1 MRVGTLDEVPPGS
14 AIPTN
19 RWVRLAAVLGS
30 AVVTLAAP
38 SPPGVEVRA
47 AAVRTP
53 QTAPVRADPGHPTP
67 DMPAVSALVDAAVA
81 AHRLPGAVVLVGH
94 DGQVVLRRAYGA
106 RTLPGEPGPD
116 GTAQPA
122 EPMTEDTVFDVASLT
137 KVLATATAVMQ
148 LCERGSV
155 RLDDP
160 VQVYLPAF
168 NPSRDAQRAR
178 VTVRMML
185 THTSGE
191 PGDVDLDDPWG
202 LARADKAEGV
212 RRALSTPLQTLP
224 GAAFRYSDIN
234 FLLLGALI
242 ETVTGHTEDDYVQ
255 RNVFEPLGMTDSRY
269 LPTRSPAARNAR
281 LLGRIAPTRRD
292 DESARN
298 PAANPRF
305 GQLLRGVVDDP
316 TARRMGGVAGHAG
329 VFSTARDIGLF
340 AQALLDRLA
349 GRPSAFPLSRATLQ
363 AMTTAAQPGHSPRQ
377 IADAD
382 RADHE
387 SRYSA
392 GPSADRLI
400 AARYPAVRGQ
410 NLRGLGW
417 DIDTGYSVPRGA
429 VFPVG
434 SFGHTGFTGTSL
446 WIDPR
451 SDTYV
456 VVLSNAVHTPGS
468 PPISRLAGQVATAV
482 GRALGVDN
490 AGPRRP

>member
-1 MRVGTLDEVPPGS
+1 ML
-14 AIPTN
+14 
-19 RWVRLAAVLGS
+19 LGS
-30 AVVTLAAP
+30 ATPVIRWIRVAAALGTAAITLAAP

-47 AAVRTP
+47 AVVRTE
-53 QTAPVRADPGHPTP
+53 QTAPSRPHTDRPTP
-67 DMPAVSALVDAAVA
+67 DLPGVSALVDAAIA

-94 DGQVVLRRAYGA
+94 VGHVVFRRAYGA
-106 RTLPGEPGPD
+106 RTLPGEPAPD
-116 GTAQPA
+116 GTPGPA

-148 LCERGSV
+148 LCERGAV

-160 VQVYLPAF
+160 VQAYLPAF
-168 NPSRDAQRAR
+168 NRSRDPQRAQ

-185 THTSGE
+185 THSSGE
-191 PGDVDLDDPWG
+191 PADVDLDDPWG
-202 LARADKAEGV
+202 LARADKAEGI
-212 RRALSTPLQTLP
+212 RRALSMPLTTAP

-242 ETVTGHTEDDYVQ
+242 ETVTGQPENVYVE
-255 RNVFEPLGMTDSRY
+255 RHVFEPLRMTDSRF
-269 LPTRSPAARNAR
+269 LPTAGPTARNAR

-292 DESARN
+292 EESARN
-298 PAANPRF
+298 PATNPHF

-329 VFSTARDIGLF
+329 VFSTAADIGLF
-340 AQALLDRLA
+340 AQGLLDRLA
-349 GRPSAFPLSRATLQ
+349 GRPSAFPLSQATLR
-363 AMTTAAQPGHSPRQ
+363 AMTGAAQPGNSPRQ

>member
-1 MRVGTLDEVPPGS
+1 MLGT
-14 AIPTN
+14 
-19 RWVRLAAVLGS
+19 AVII
-30 AVVTLAAP
+30 VAAP
-38 SPPGVEVRA
+38 SPAGVEARA
-47 AAVRTP
+47 VPIRTP
-53 QTAPVRADPGHPTP
+53 HTAPVGADAGHPTP
-67 DMPAVSALVDAAVA
+67 DMPGVSALVDAAVA
-81 AHRLPGAVVLVGH
+81 THRLPGAVVLVGH
-94 DGQVVLRRAYGA
+94 GGQVVFRRAYGV
-106 RTLPGEPGPD
+106 RTRPGEPGPD
-116 GTAQPA
+116 GTPVPD

-148 LCERGSV
+148 LCERGV
-155 RLDDP
+155 IHLDDP

-168 NPSRDAQRAR
+168 NPSRDPQRAR
-178 VTVRMML
+178 VTLRTLL

-202 LARADKAEGV
+202 LARADKAEGI
-212 RRALSTPLQTLP
+212 RRALSMPLQTAP

-234 FLLLGALI
+234 FVLLGALI
-242 ETVTGHTEDDYVQ
+242 ETVTGQTEDVYVE
-255 RNVFEPLGMTDSRY
+255 RSVFGPLGMSDSRY
-269 LPTRSPAARNAR
+269 LPTQGAAARNAR
-281 LLGRIAPTRRD
+281 LLARIAPTRRD
-292 DESARN
+292 DESTRD

-349 GRPSAFPLSRATLQ
+349 GRPSAFPLSQATLQ
-363 AMTTAAQPGHSPRQ
+363 AMTTPAQPGHSPRQ
-377 IADAD
+377 LADAD

-387 SRYSA
+387 SRYA
-392 GPSADRLI
+392 AKPSVDRMI

-451 SDTYV
+451 SETYV